1 MTIKCLTSMSL
12 LVSLVCMCGYPSF
25 GNEGSAATEVK
36 APNLVP
42 ERPASAPNYWCT
54 WYAQN
59 YWINRGTDMKEL
71 KGVSNEAARDTL
83 NDHTIFN
90 KKDGWAT
97 TFLPRGRQDYIFLI
111 DHGWQTKDRSKMLF
125 GEEDF
130 FTCVAEESDF
140 PRYKGLP
147 PQELLKNF
155 NDEIKALGWNSLG
168 LWFRGNLTKEQAR
181 KYVEWSKY
189 AGIKYWKID
198 GGDTGLFNAFVAK
211 QEIYPELVLEYVTG
225 AGGNINPRWH
235 LDMDWYPS
243 VYEIGG
249 PMQKIMLQV
258 LRNTDTFRTY
268 DASPLLMSATTLRRT
283 HDILKQTQ
291 QQPQYRGILNVQD
304 DCNVAVGL
312 GVLVSSKRHP
322 NMNERTLQG
331 KDLHHQLS
339 GPRMMQ
345 KRINE
350 AERFGRWARIA
361 PAFPAGEGVYLSSD
375 EELIDRCE
383 FTQWDTW
390 NETTYGKM
398 VSQSAPAIMARNMPL
413 PKVECDG
420 PHPHVC
426 ATTYPNG
433 VTGIATEGRV
443 SPENRWFEP
452 CAKVSVQI
460 KDASQSIGIVGN
472 YKELVLVFAGPIE
485 SVKHVWAQDL
495 LADKAMDIKSQ
506 VVISGNTLT
515 IPGEVIKT
523 VGTSAGDKGDI
534 SAPGMVLRLQ
544 GTGLPIAGKEFT
556 PITKPVTE
564 AKPVTELSGTA
575 VKAVGYADGYI
586 GKAKLAKDPYGY
598 RVTASRPS
606 QVVLKKLEKSIT
618 SGIVKVAWK
627 MKSVNEAAATRNGFI
642 VLSSDEDANAAVC
655 AGSWIGANK
664 ITLFENKSEW
674 GKGLHKVIKASSQEF
689 NCELVINLDLRTA
702 SLTVDGETLN
712 MSFTE
717 TVTSINY
724 IGFGVHEKADTLFT
738 VPSIQLN

>member
-1 MTIKCLTSMSL
+1 MTKCLTIISL
-12 LVSLVCMCGYPSF
+12 QFLCMF
-25 GNEGSAATEVK
+25 GHPGFGKEGSEAIEVN

-42 ERPASAPNYWCT
+42 EKPATQPNYWCT

-71 KGVSNEAARDTL
+71 KGLSNEAARDTL

-90 KKDGWAT
+90 KTDGWAT
-97 TFLPRGRQDYIFLI
+97 TYLPRGRQDYIFLI

-125 GEEDF
+125 GEEAF
-130 FTCVAEESDF
+130 FTFVAEEGDF
-140 PRYKGLP
+140 PRYKGMP
-147 PQELLKNF
+147 PQELLKKF

-168 LWFRGNLTKEQAR
+168 LWFRGNPSPELAR

-189 AGIKYWKID
+189 AGITYWKID
-198 GGDTGLFNAFVAK
+198 GGDTSQFHCFKAK
-211 QEIYPELVLEYVTG
+211 QEIYPELVMEYVTG
-225 AGGNINPRWH
+225 AGGNINPKCH
-235 LDMDWYPS
+235 MDMDSYPS
-243 VYEIGG
+243 VYEIGQ
-249 PMQKIMLQV
+249 PIQKGMLNV
-258 LRNTDTFRTY
+258 LQNSDTFRTY
-268 DASPLLMSATTLRRT
+268 DASPLLMTVTTLRRT

-291 QQPQYRGILNVQD
+291 QQPKYRSVLNIQD

-312 GVLVSSKRHP
+312 GVLVASKRHP

-345 KRINE
+345 KRMNE

-375 EELIDRCE
+375 EELIDRCIY
-383 FTQWDTW
+383 TQWDTW
-390 NETTYGKM
+390 NSGTYGKM

-413 PKVECDG
+413 PKVESNG
-420 PHPHVC
+420 TQPYVC

-506 VVISGNTLT
+506 VIISGNTLT

-544 GTGLPIAGKEFT
+544 GTGLPIAGKEFY

-564 AKPVTELSGTA
+564 AKPVVLNG
-575 VKAVGYADGYI
+575 VVQKAVQQADGYI
-586 GKAKLAKDPYGY
+586 GKARLAKDPYGY

-606 QVVLKKLEKSIT
+606 QVALKKLEESIT

-664 ITLFENKSEW
+664 ITLFENKWEW
-674 GKGLHKVIKASSQEF
+674 SKGLHKVNKASSQEF

-712 MSFTE
+712 ISFTE

-738 VPSIQLN
+738 VPSIQLK